1 LQIVYFRYI
10 IILNSIKILERSFI
24 QLNNSYL
31 ETKRKDKQLIE
42 TESNKKKQKG
52 TERKAKSCLDA
63 KITIF
68 VEIV

>member
-1 LQIVYFRYI
+1 
-10 IILNSIKILERSFI
+10 
-24 QLNNSYL
+24 L

-52 TERKAKSCLDA
+52 KQKSKSCLDA

-68 VEIV
+68 VEFV

>member
-24 QLNNSYL
+24 QLNNSHL
-31 ETKRKDKQLIE
+31 ETKRKDKQLID
-42 TESNKKKQKG
+42 TESNKKKQEIMQK
-52 TERKAKSCLDA
+52 KFKNCLDA
-63 KITIF
+63 KINIF

>member
-10 IILNSIKILERSFI
+10 IISYSIKTLEKSFI
-24 QLNNSYL
+24 QQNNSHL
-31 ETKRKDKQLIE
+31 ETNRKDKQLIE

-52 TERKAKSCLDA
+52 KKKTKSCLDA

>member
-10 IILNSIKILERSFI
+10 IISNSIKTLERSFI
-24 QLNNSYL
+24 QLNNSRL
-31 ETKRKDKQLIE
+31 ETKRMDKQLFA

-52 TERKAKSCLDA
+52 MQKIKSCLDA
-63 KITIF
+63 KINIF

>member
-10 IILNSIKILERSFI
+10 IISNSIKILERSFI

-31 ETKRKDKQLIE
+31 ETKRKLKKLID
-42 TESNKKKQKG
+42 TERNKKKQKG
-52 TERKAKSCLDA
+52 KKETKNCLDA

>member
-1 LQIVYFRYI
+1 MQIDYFRYI